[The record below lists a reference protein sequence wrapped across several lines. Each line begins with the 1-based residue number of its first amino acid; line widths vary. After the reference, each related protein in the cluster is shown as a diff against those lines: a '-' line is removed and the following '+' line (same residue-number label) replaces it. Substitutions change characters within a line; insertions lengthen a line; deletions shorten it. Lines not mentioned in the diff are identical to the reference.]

1 MTPLNSLVAV
11 STRLGCIHEPYD
23 RNDLYYRE
31 DKLSL
36 AVPSDP
42 KHVDANNEG
51 VEYGDPG
58 RRRDIRLP
66 ISDCNRSRDDLKR

>member
-1 MTPLNSLVAV
+1 MMPLNSLVTV

-23 RNDLYYRE
+23 RNDLYYGE
-31 DKLSL
+31 DKLCL

-42 KHVDANNEG
+42 KHVDADNEG

-66 ISDCNRSRDDLKR
+66 ISNCNRSRDDLKR